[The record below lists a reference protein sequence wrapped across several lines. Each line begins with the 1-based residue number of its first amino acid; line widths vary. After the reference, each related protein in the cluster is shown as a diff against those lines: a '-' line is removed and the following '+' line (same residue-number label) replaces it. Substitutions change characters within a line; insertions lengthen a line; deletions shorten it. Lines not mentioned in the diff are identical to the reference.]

1 MKKKTKLILVIVLAM
16 LISLIAALP
25 AFAAASVNITKN
37 AVEQSK
43 IDIGDLDLS
52 SYTRTHTITIDADAL
67 RAAEKLGETF
77 KITMENITLCF
88 TPEVFYTKDYL
99 AAVNRGGFVQV
110 KLEVQTKK
118 SFDMGKYFFSGVN
131 NNYML
136 APRNTTLKGEI
147 LVSGVKA
154 ADLCQFAAPITFI
167 QDYTEDWNS
176 NFTGKKESGVT
187 LSWYDLERKMTTGT
201 PQWVRLDT
209 QLDTAENIATAAN
222 IYACGIIVPIICPDL
237 NNETNSVTPDEPSSI
252 PSDFWAR
259 GDILAMQQA
268 GIVPTDIAVERLN
281 RPIDRDEFVGYFA
294 RTVGL
299 QISTAWDN
307 PFTDLPASN
316 PYYGSILSAAEAGLV
331 NGTGNNTFSPDDS
344 ITRQEM
350 AALFARAL
358 SRDGI
363 ATDSSPD
370 RLNRMKD
377 ADQISDWARESC
389 AIAVNRGLITGY
401 GSGEEA
407 RFAPLA
413 ETTWAEA
420 VVMLNRLRTVR

>member
-1 MKKKTKLILVIVLAM
+1 MKKRTKLTLVIALAM
-16 LISLIAALP
+16 LISLFAVLP

-43 IDIGDLDLS
+43 IDIGNLDLT

-77 KITMENITLCF
+77 QITMENITLRF
-88 TPEVFYTKDYL
+88 APEVFYTEDYL
-99 AAVNRGGFVQV
+99 SAVNRGGFVQV

-136 APRNTTLKGEI
+136 APRNTTLAGEI
-147 LVSGVKA
+147 LVSGVKV
-154 ADLCQFAAPITFI
+154 ADLHQFAAPISFI

-187 LSWYDLERKMTTGT
+187 LAWYDLERKMTVGT

-222 IYACGIIVPIICPDL
+222 IYASGIIVPIICPDL
-237 NNETNSVTPDEPSSI
+237 NNETNSAVPDEPSSI

-259 GDILAMQQA
+259 EDILAMQRA
-268 GIVPTDIAVERLN
+268 GIVPADIAAERLN
-281 RPIDRDEFVGYFA
+281 RPIDRDEFVGYFV
-294 RTVGL
+294 RTIGL
-299 QISTAWDN
+299 AISTAGDN
-307 PFTDLPASN
+307 PFTDLSASN

-331 NGTGNNTFSPDDS
+331 NGTGGNTFSPDAS

-350 AALFARAL
+350 AALFSRAL
-358 SRDGI
+358 ARDGI
-363 ATDSSPD
+363 VTDSSSE
-370 RLNRMKD
+370 RLEQMTD
-377 ADQISDWARESC
+377 ASRISDWAWEAC

-401 GSGEEA
+401 GGA
-407 RFAPLA
+407 DGTRFAPES

-420 VVMLNRLRTVR
+420 VVMLNRLRTV